1 MEITKEKIV
10 CTIKKIV
17 TNKYLLACTIASLWF
32 LFFDSHTILDYYEL
46 YMKKCSIEKE
56 ISYYSNLGRDS
67 KEKIN
72 QLESDMSSLEK
83 FAREQF
89 LMKRPDEDIFLF
101 EDED

>member
-1 MEITKEKIV
+1 MVEVVDLGNLLQDLVDFDFDVIV
-10 CTIKKIV
+10 H
-17 TNKYLLACTIASLWF
+17 F

-56 ISYYSNLGRDS
+56 ISYYSNLSRDS

-101 EDED
+101 EEKK